1 MALDFK
7 KGRSGAL
14 SAIAEKQNTSQSI
27 INIPASKI
35 VENKM
40 NSQIFN
46 MDDIE
51 NLAEEI
57 RDNGFHGAIEV
68 VRQNNGNYEIISGHR
83 RFRALQ
89 INGVQE
95 IPCIILDIP
104 ADDEEKK
111 LSVLI
116 TANTFNREISPL
128 SMARA
133 IDMAEKHIFSKK
145 KGNTRKALADFFK
158 ISESQIHR
166 FKSLL
171 RLIPEF
177 QDLVETKQVPYA
189 YLSEVAVKEE
199 EFQKEVYERIMEK
212 VSEEQPLEI
221 SKSEIKKII
230 NKLEAPE
237 TDEDVNIQSEEIEV
251 IEEADIKPEETIK
264 TESEVDEADEEIDY
278 EEEREETEADEEINV
293 QSEKLEID
301 SQSENFEIKEDFDVQ
316 SESEPEEFEE
326 TDDESEDYEVD
337 EEDEEDNYKVKIL
350 KSIDKY
356 RTHIQNTCD
365 IRDVKSNL
373 RNMLI
378 ELESVMDELDELS

>member
-14 SAIAEKQNTSQSI
+14 SAIAEKQNTAQSI

-35 VENKM
+35 VENDM

-57 RDNGFHGAIEV
+57 RENGFHGAIEV

-89 INGVQE
+89 INGEQE

-111 LSVLI
+111 LSILI

-133 IDMAEKHIFSKK
+133 IDTAEKNIFSKK
-145 KGNTRKALADFFK
+145 KGNTRKALSDFFK

-177 QDLVETKQVPYA
+177 QDLVEAKQVPYA

-199 EFQKEVYERIMEK
+199 EFQKEVYERIMEN
-212 VSEEQPLEI
+212 VSDENPLEI

-230 NKLEAPE
+230 NELEEPE
-237 TDEDVNIQSEEIEV
+237 ADEEVNVQPEELEV
-251 IEEADIKPEETIK
+251 IEE
-264 TESEVDEADEEIDY
+264 TESEIDEADEE
-278 EEEREETEADEEINV
+278 
-293 QSEKLEID
+293 LEID
-301 SQSENFEIKEDFDVQ
+301 SQSENLEINEDFDVQ

-326 TDDESEDYEVD
+326 TDDESEEPEVD
-337 EEDEEDNYKVKIL
+337 EEDEEDNYKAKIL

-356 RTHIQNTCD
+356 RTHILNMCD
-365 IRDVKSNL
+365 IRDIKSNL

>member
-35 VENKM
+35 VENEM

-51 NLAEEI
+51 ILAEEI
-57 RDNGFHGAIEV
+57 RENGFHGAIEV
-68 VRQNNGNYEIISGHR
+68 VRQSNGNYEIISGHR

-111 LSVLI
+111 LSILI

-133 IDMAEKHIFSKK
+133 IDAAEKNIFSKK
-145 KGNTRKALADFFK
+145 KGNTRKALSDFFK
-158 ISESQIHR
+158 VSESQIHR

-199 EFQKEVYERIMEK
+199 DFQKEVYERIMEN
-212 VSEEQPLEI
+212 VSDEKPLEI

-230 NKLEAPE
+230 NKLEEPE
-237 TDEDVNIQSEEIEV
+237 ADEEVNVQSEELEV
-251 IEEADIKPEETIK
+251 IEETDIKPEEKIE
-264 TESEVDEADEEIDY
+264 TESEIDEYDEELDY

-337 EEDEEDNYKVKIL
+337 EEDEEENYKAKIL

-356 RTHIQNTCD
+356 RTHIQNMCD
-365 IRDVKSNL
+365 IRDIKSNL